1 MVADL
6 LRGVTGGPGSVLV
19 DRAAFGRGE
28 DAGGNGSADWR
39 PAVAQFRQSQVG
51 GEFPAAVPD
60 RASSVGGVG
69 GEGDGVAGDLA
80 GVASAEPFADAD
92 ARGVEV
98 GEELS
103 LAGGG
108 GCGGGDRAAQRD
120 PGWFAPATAA
130 GFLRLRPGRPV
141 RGGPVAGGGGPQPEP
156 VLGGAA
162 GLADAVVV

>member
-1 MVADL
+1 VQRVGGGPGGIRRSARVSGGMVADL

-19 DRAAFGRGE
+19 DRAAFSRGE
-28 DAGGNGSADWR
+28 DAGGTGSADWR

-80 GVASAEPFADAD
+80 GVVGAEPFADAD

-108 GCGGGDRAAQRD
+108 GCGGGDAA
-120 PGWFAPATAA
+120 
-130 GFLRLRPGRPV
+130 
-141 RGGPVAGGGGPQPEP
+141 
-156 VLGGAA
+156 
-162 GLADAVVV
+162 